1 MLRVINYGAAC
12 CCIESNEVKILCDPW
27 FTDGA
32 YLGAWSR
39 SDYIP
44 DPLTVI
50 GPVDYVWISHIHEDH
65 LDPVFLR
72 SYIKAYPGARV
83 WIGEHCKYLERMTAE
98 FSPLKAFVIGKGTIT
113 AHSIANHGN
122 VLDSD
127 NVDSALVVRDHDSA
141 VVNMNDCPFD
151 QGQVDRINQLTAGKH
166 VTALIPYSGAGP
178 WPQCYKMSPT
188 ACIAAAEDKKAKYL
202 ALFERYRLALH
213 ADVAVPFS
221 AGYQLCGPLAELN
234 PYRGIPR
241 QQDVPNA
248 TVLPVCGVGKRP
260 CYVWENGPEPS
271 NAMIGELLRQASERS
286 PKLEG
291 EPLTIDLNW
300 ESGAAYVDA
309 THAPAKTA
317 HETIAL
323 DSRLLHGLLTR
334 KYHWNTA
341 EISSV
346 LKITRHG
353 DAYDPRVFGFLCRF
367 HV

>member
-1 MLRVINYGAAC
+1 MLKVTNFGAAC
-12 CCIESNEVKILCDPW
+12 CVIESMGVRILTDPW
-27 FTDGA
+27 LSGDI
-32 YLGAWSR
+32 YLGAWER
-39 SDYIP
+39 SDYLP
-44 DPLTVI
+44 DPLTTI

-65 LDPVFLR
+65 LHAPSLR

-98 FSPLKAFVIGKGTIT
+98 FSPLKAFVIGKGTLT

-122 VLDSD
+122 LLDSD

-178 WPQCYKMSPT
+178 WPQCYKMSPL
-188 ACIAAAEDKKAKYL
+188 ACIHAARMKEAKYL
-202 ALFERYRLALH
+202 ALFDKYRSALN

-221 AGYQLCGPLAELN
+221 AGYQLRGPLAELN

-241 QQDVPNA
+241 QQDVPFA
-248 TVLPVCGVGKRP
+248 TVLPVCGAAPRAW
-260 CYVWENGPEPS
+260 YAWENHAHPT
-271 NAMIGELLRQASERS
+271 NARIEELLRLAGERS
-286 PKLEG
+286 PKLDG
-291 EPLTIDLNW
+291 DPLTIDINW
-300 ESGAAYVDA
+300 TTGAAYVDA

-317 HETIAL
+317 HETIML
-323 DSRLLHGLLTR
+323 DSRLLEGLLTR
-334 KYHWNTA
+334 EYHWNTA

-367 HV
+367 HI